1 MSDLNGEPQKIG
13 HAIKQ
18 EKWGP
23 SGCMTC
29 MKLMQPEGPD
39 FRQHILSKKN
49 QISNYFDFLTSKNL
63 SKLSDLSGFD
73 GIWFM

>member
-39 FRQHILSKKN
+39 FRQHILPKKN
-49 QISNYFDFLTSKNL
+49 KFPTISIFNIKKPIQVVRS
-63 SKLSDLSGFD
+63 
-73 GIWFM
+73 

>member
-39 FRQHILSKKN
+39 FRQHILQKKN
-49 QISNYFDFLTSKNL
+49 RFPTISIF
-63 SKLSDLSGFD
+63 
-73 GIWFM
+73 

>member
-39 FRQHILSKKN
+39 FRQHILQKKIN
-49 QISNYFDFLTSKNL
+49 FQRFRFFNIKKPIQVVRS
-63 SKLSDLSGFD
+63 
-73 GIWFM
+73 

>member
-39 FRQHILSKKN
+39 FRQHILQKKIKFPT
-49 QISNYFDFLTSKNL
+49 ISIF
-63 SKLSDLSGFD
+63 
-73 GIWFM
+73 

>member
-23 SGCMTC
+23 SGSMTC

-39 FRQHILSKKN
+39 FRQHILQKKKKN
-49 QISNYFDFLTSKNL
+49 PTISIF
-63 SKLSDLSGFD
+63 
-73 GIWFM
+73 

>member
-23 SGCMTC
+23 SGVTC

-39 FRQHILSKKN
+39 FRQHILQKNKKN
-49 QISNYFDFLTSKNL
+49 SNDFDFLTSKNL
-63 SKLSDLSGFD
+63 SKLSDLSGFY
-73 GIWFM
+73 GNY